1 MPVRNVG
8 PNAIIDKDHVIFVAQ
23 AFVVD
28 WAGVTQVMVAMD
40 QLELREKDTY
50 VLLRQVQR

>member
-8 PNAIIDKDHVIFVAQ
+8 PNAGINKDHARFVDQ
-23 AFVVD
+23 AFVAD
-28 WAGVTQVMVAMD
+28 WAGVTQVMVATD

-50 VLLRQVQR
+50 VLMGQV

>member
-1 MPVRNVG
+1 MPVRVVG
-8 PNAIIDKDHVIFVAQ
+8 PNAIINKDHVIFVEK
-23 AFVVD
+23 AFVAD